1 MSDCVQNTTAF
12 LSKWGIEAASI
23 DMKSLLAT
31 FLSEMEKGLENES
44 GSSLKMIPTYTE
56 VVSGLAKGEPV
67 IVLDA
72 GGTNFRTCLVTF
84 DEQGLAHIEDFRK
97 VSMPGVKEEVTAQQF
112 FSTFADEVER
122 LIDKSDKIGFCF
134 SYAAAIT
141 EDHDG
146 IPLVFSKEI
155 KAPEVIGKK
164 VGASL
169 LSELARRGY
178 DVSKKKVAVLNDT
191 VATLLAGQG
200 APSDTDYSGYIGFI
214 LGTG

>member
-56 VVSGLAKGEPV
+56 VVSSLAKGEPV

-112 FSTFADEVER
+112 LSTFADEVER

-141 EDHDG
+141 RRPRRHPFG
-146 IPLVFSKEI
+146 ILQGDQGHRGL
-155 KAPEVIGKK
+155 GKK

-169 LSELARRGY
+169 LSELARRG
-178 DVSKKKVAVLNDT
+178 
-191 VATLLAGQG
+191 
-200 APSDTDYSGYIGFI
+200 
-214 LGTG
+214 